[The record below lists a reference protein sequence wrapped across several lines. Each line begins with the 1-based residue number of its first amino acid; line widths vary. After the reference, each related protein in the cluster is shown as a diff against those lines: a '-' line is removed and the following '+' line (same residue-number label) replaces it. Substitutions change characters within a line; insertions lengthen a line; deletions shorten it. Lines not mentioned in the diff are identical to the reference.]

1 MEFTGERVIPGQTD
15 PDLLNEHVARY
26 LFAEAL
32 TGGRRVVDVG
42 CGVGYGAQILADK
55 AGRVHALDRD
65 PDAVAQ
71 GRGDYHS
78 ENIHWLAGD
87 ASRMPLRDGSV
98 DVVVAFEVI
107 EHLEDWRGFLHEARR
122 VLHADGQLLVST
134 PNRPYYEQSRTEPN
148 PFHVH
153 EFDYAEYKAELEAIF
168 PYTTIFLENHTNAIA
183 FTPLETQGLRT
194 HLERSAPKP
203 EEAHFFLAVCSNRP
217 QFGSPAFV
225 YVPAAGNVLRDR
237 ELHIAKLNGELDQK
251 TAWLEAAKTE
261 LRKMTELRLS
271 DQQAQQQAID
281 RLEADLAEKIAWA
294 EKAVRDGE
302 ADAARLEAELDERL
316 EWVKKVEADLQ
327 KAVDEIARLEQHS
340 QAELAKAGTIIDE
353 LEQRVTERTQWAQ
366 SLDAEVNE
374 LRARLQRIYESPAYK
389 VGRRLGLS
397 W

>member
-1 MEFTGERVIPGQTD
+1 VEFTGERVIPGQTD

-42 CGVGYGAQILADK
+42 CGVGYGSRILAGK
-55 AGRVHALDRD
+55 AEWVCALDNA

-71 GRGDYHS
+71 GRTGFDA
-78 ENIHWLAGD
+78 ENIRWLAGD
-87 ASRMPLRDGSV
+87 ASRMPLRDDSA

-107 EHLEDWRGFLHEARR
+107 EHLADWRGFLSEVRR

-153 EFDYAEYKAELEAIF
+153 EFDYAEFKAELEAVF
-168 PYTTIFLENHTNAIA
+168 PHTTIFLENHTNAVA
-183 FTPLETQGLRT
+183 FTPLSTQGVRT
-194 HLERSAPKP
+194 QMERSEAKP
-203 EEAHFFLAVCSNRP
+203 EEAHFFVAVCSNRP

-237 ELHIAKLNGELDQK
+237 ELHIAKLNQELERK
-251 TAWLEAAKTE
+251 SAWLDEVQTE
-261 LRKMTELRLS
+261 LRIMTELRLA

-327 KAVDEIARLEQHS
+327 QAVDEIARLEQHS
-340 QAELAKAGTIIDE
+340 QSELAKAGTIIDE

-366 SLDAEVNE
+366 SLDSEVNE

-389 VGRRLGLS
+389 VGKRLGLS